1 MKPSQPIRIMLVDDH
16 LVVRMGLVAVLKAAP
31 RIKVVAEAGTATEAL
46 EQYRSARP
54 EVVLMDL
61 RLPGGG
67 GIEAV
72 KAIRAEFPDA
82 RILMLT
88 TYDFEEEIHRALE
101 AGASGYLLKNISRD
115 DLVAAI
121 VSVHETGAAAY
132 SPEIAARLAEGSE
145 ATALT
150 PREHEV
156 LSLVVK
162 GLTNKD
168 IARLLGFT
176 PRTAKA
182 HMKNLLEKLGASDR
196 TEAAAMAL
204 QRGIVP
210 LE

>member
-1 MKPSQPIRIMLVDDH
+1 MKSPIRIMLVDDH

-31 RIKVVAEAGTATEAL
+31 RIKVVAEAGTVAEAL
-46 EQYRSARP
+46 EQFRSARP
-54 EVVLMDL
+54 DVTLMDL

-72 KAIRAEFPDA
+72 KSIRTAFPSA
-82 RILMLT
+82 KILMLT
-88 TYDFEEEIHRALE
+88 TYDFEEEIHRALS

-121 VSVHETGAAAY
+121 VSVHETGQTAH
-132 SPEIAARLAEGSE
+132 SPEVEARISSGGGVTL
-145 ATALT
+145 LT
-150 PREHEV
+150 PREEEV
-156 LSLVVK
+156 LKLVVK

-176 PRTAKA
+176 ARTAKA
-182 HMKNLLEKLGASDR
+182 HMKNLLGKLGAADR
-196 TEAAAMAL
+196 TEAAAIAL